1 MGDFKNDLKKLI
13 PADIEFSDGF
23 KTATVSKHK
32 FARYYLGAIENH
44 HRGKKFPELLANKNP
59 DAVNLEHIL
68 PQNHEDN
75 YPEFSENDKLTYLKR
90 IGNLTLMK
98 TKENNHFK
106 NSSFQVKK
114 KKYKESELWITK
126 SLGELSEWNVK
137 NIEERQAK
145 LSELAVK
152 TWNLNI

>member
-106 NSSFQVKK
+106 KFLISSKK
-114 KKYKESELWITK
+114 EKIQR
-126 SLGELSEWNVK
+126 V
-137 NIEERQAK
+137 
-145 LSELAVK
+145 
-152 TWNLNI
+152 